1 MKDKHIKNFG
11 EFNENLNSELSKETS
26 SSISNV
32 ISSKLSKL
40 KCLKNGHI
48 WSDDETRPHIWR
60 KTSGWYS
67 IGGFPEE
74 EERKCVVCGK
84 TEQR

>member
-1 MKDKHIKNFG
+1 MKHLKTLQELN
-11 EFNENLNSELSKETS
+11 ESEENLN
-26 SSISNV
+26 ISDV

-48 WSDDETRPHIWR
+48 WSDDVSKPEIWR
-60 KTSGWYS
+60 KKSGWSS
-67 IGGFPEE
+67 IGGFPET

-84 TEQR
+84 IETR